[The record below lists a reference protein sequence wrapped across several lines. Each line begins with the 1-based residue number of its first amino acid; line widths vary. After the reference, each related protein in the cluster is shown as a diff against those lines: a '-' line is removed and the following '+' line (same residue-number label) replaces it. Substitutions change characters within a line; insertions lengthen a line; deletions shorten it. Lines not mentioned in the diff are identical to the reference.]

1 MTKIFID
8 GSEGTTGL
16 LLRDRLK
23 DRPEL
28 TLVPIDP
35 EKRKDISARRAAMAE
50 ADLVFL
56 CLPDAAAKESA
67 EAANGLSCRILDTS
81 TAHRTLSGW
90 SYGFPELSK
99 DHRKGVEDGARI
111 AVPGC
116 HASGF
121 ISLVY
126 PLIAAGL
133 MPKDY
138 PVTCH
143 SVTGYT
149 GGGKKMIADYEGENR
164 DKALDSPRQ
173 YGLTQSHKHLKE
185 MQAITGLSFAPQ
197 FSPIVA
203 DFPRGM
209 VVTVPLF
216 SKLLKGNPT
225 KQQIHELLS
234 AHYEGQAFVRVLSL
248 DGEEEGIGGLFE
260 ANAMEGRN
268 SMEILVTGN
277 DERPL
282 LLSRFDNLGKGAS
295 GAAMQCMNIMLGVPE
310 DTGLLL

>member
-1 MTKIFID
+1 
-8 GSEGTTGL
+8 
-16 LLRDRLK
+16 
-23 DRPEL
+23 
-28 TLVPIDP
+28 
-35 EKRKDISARRAAMAE
+35 
-50 ADLVFL
+50 
-56 CLPDAAAKESA
+56 
-67 EAANGLSCRILDTS
+67 
-81 TAHRTLSGW
+81 
-90 SYGFPELSK
+90 
-99 DHRKGVEDGARI
+99 
-111 AVPGC
+111 

-149 GGGKKMIADYEGENR
+149 GGGKKMIADYEGEDR

>member
-28 TLVPIDP
+28 TLVPIDS
-35 EKRKDISARRAAMAE
+35 EKRKDISARREAMAE

-67 EAANGLSCRILDTS
+67 EAAKGLSCRILDTS
-81 TAHRTLSGW
+81 TAHRTLPDW

-99 DHRKGVEDGARI
+99 EHRKSVEEGARI

-133 MPKDY
+133 MPEDY

-149 GGGKKMIADYEGENR
+149 GGGKKMIADYEGEAR

-185 MQAITGLSFAPQ
+185 MQLITGLSMAPQ

-216 SKLLKGNPT
+216 ARLLKGNPT
-225 KQQIHELLS
+225 KKQIHELLC

-248 DGEEEGIGGLFE
+248 DGEAEGIGGLFE